1 MKPKLTE
8 ADFIQAAKTLKC
20 EVAAIK
26 AVAEVE
32 SKQNGFNE
40 DDSPVI
46 LFERHIFHQR
56 TKGVYD
62 AKYPDISNKLA
73 GGYGLY
79 SEQHSKLQRASQLN
93 RDAAVMSASWGK
105 FQIMG
110 FNYALCGYNNLQEF
124 INDMYISESKHLKA
138 FVQYVINTGLSD
150 ELQRKDWVNF
160 SRLYN
165 GKFYSK
171 NKYDTKLKEAYLKY
185 SK

>member
-46 LFERHIFHQR
+46 LFERHIFSQR

-62 AKYPDISNKLA
+62 AQYPDISNEKA

-79 SEQHSKLQRASQLN
+79 SEQHNRLKKASELD
-93 RDAAVMSASWGK
+93 RTAALMSASWGK

-110 FNYALCGYNNLQEF
+110 FNYALCGYNSLQDF
-124 INDMYISESKHLKA
+124 INDMYQSESKHLAA
-138 FVQYVINTGLSD
+138 FVQYVINSGVSD

-160 SRLYN
+160 ARLYN
-165 GKFYSK
+165 GSQYKK
-171 NKYDTKLKEAYLKY
+171 NKYDTKLQQAYIKY
-185 SK
+185 TK